1 LKNFRYLISREY
13 QADNIAEDLRLQLE
27 INRFNNINVKAVNMR
42 NEVIIQVPDANDSIE
57 EVVESFMENYQTGV
71 ILE

>member
-13 QADNIAEDLRLQLE
+13 EADSVAEDLRLQLE
-27 INRFNNINVKAVNMR
+27 INRVNQVHVKAVTVR
-42 NEVIIQVPDANDSIE
+42 NEVLVQVPDANDSIE
-57 EVVESFMENYQTGV
+57 EVVENFMYSYQTGI